1 MTQNP
6 GAETEYLDLK
16 AALDL
21 HIDKA
26 AYYYDICGLVVSLWS
41 PEFEYSRAYGYKNIL
56 TKEKIKTD
64 DILHMASITKLFV
77 GLGIMQLAEKDLIN
91 IEDNLIKYLPWFVMK
106 DERYR
111 EITIRQLLS
120 HTSGMHDVKDYHWD
134 KPENDE
140 YALERYVKSP
150 EVSNGTLKWDPKD
163 NKFSYS
169 NIGYEI
175 LGVVIAKVSGISFEE
190 YIKQNIFIPLGMK
203 NSNLL
208 TYERDMSQICAPH
221 YKNDKNEIV
230 KAEVFPY
237 SRTHGPSSTLTSN
250 AEDIRKWA
258 IANLEKK
265 ILKEET
271 YEKMMEVQALIPNN
285 GESICLS
292 WFKREQS
299 GYTLYGHE
307 GADDGFRSSFWMCPE
322 LKMYILVNANM
333 SGAQVKKI
341 SKMVF
346 DLMLGKKVKL

>member
-1 MTQNP
+1 MIQIQGTEN
-6 GAETEYLDLK
+6 EYLELK

-26 AYYYDICGLVVSLWS
+26 AYYYDICGLVVSLWR
-41 PEFEYSRAYGYKNIL
+41 PDFEYARTYGYKNIL

-77 GLGIMQLAEKDLIN
+77 GIGIMKLEEKGLIN
-91 IEDNLIKYLPWFVMK
+91 IEDNLIKYLPWFVMR
-106 DERYR
+106 DERYK

-120 HTSGMHDVKDYHWD
+120 HTSGMHDVADYHWD
-134 KPENDE
+134 KPENDKD
-140 YALERYVKSP
+140 ALERYVKSP
-150 EVSNGTLKWDPKD
+150 EVSHGMLKWDPKD

-175 LGVVIAKVSGISFEE
+175 LGVVIAKISGVTFEE

-203 NSNLL
+203 NSELL

-221 YKNDKNEIV
+221 YKNDKNEVI
-230 KAEVFPY
+230 KAQVFPY

-250 AEDIRKWA
+250 ADDIRKWA

-271 YEKMMEVQALIPNN
+271 YQKMMDVQALIPNN

-299 GYTLYGHE
+299 GFTLYGHE

>member
-1 MTQNP
+1 MIQTPSTEN
-6 GAETEYLDLK
+6 EYLELK

-41 PEFEYSRAYGYKNIL
+41 PDFEYAHACGFKNIE
-56 TKEKIKTD
+56 TKEKIETD

-77 GLGIMQLAEKDLIN
+77 GLGIMKLEGKGLLN
-91 IEDNLIKYLPWFVMK
+91 IEDKLIKYLPWFVMK
-106 DERYR
+106 DERYK

-134 KPENDE
+134 KPENDVD
-140 YALERYVKSP
+140 ALERYVKSP
-150 EVSNGTLKWDPKD
+150 EVSHGMLKWDPKD

-175 LGVVIAKVSGISFEE
+175 LGVVISKISGLSFEE
-190 YIKQNIFIPLGMK
+190 YINQSIFIPLGMN
-203 NSNLL
+203 NSKLL
-208 TYERDMSQICAPH
+208 TFEREMSQICAPH
-221 YKNDKNEIV
+221 YKNDKNEII

-250 AEDIRKWA
+250 AEDIKKWA

-271 YEKMMEVQALIPNN
+271 YEKMMEVQAQIPNN

-299 GYTLYGHE
+299 GFSLYGHE

-322 LKMYILVNANM
+322 LNMYILVNANM
-333 SGAQVKKI
+333 TGAQVKKI

-346 DLMLGKKVKL
+346 DLLLGKKVKL